1 MSVLALIV
9 GVVLPPVTFVV
20 FVAAMLGRLSAWKK
34 LPQPGM
40 TLFPTSPKG
49 TTAGV
54 VKETLLFPSL
64 FRSDRFLWATSWLF
78 HAMLALIVLGHL
90 RVVTDFPWL
99 WNALHIDA
107 DTMSAVVGGAAG
119 VMILAMLVL
128 LIGRRIATP
137 RVREISAPGDYFAV
151 FLLLAIVLTGNA
163 MRFLGHLDLA
173 ETRQYFVSLVLLQP
187 RVPADGW
194 FLAHFFLVQMLLI
207 YMPFSK
213 ILHFG
218 GVFFTQAAIKRS

>member
-1 MSVLALIV
+1 
-9 GVVLPPVTFVV
+9 
-20 FVAAMLGRLSAWKK
+20 
-34 LPQPGM
+34 
-40 TLFPTSPKG
+40 
-49 TTAGV
+49 
-54 VKETLLFPSL
+54 
-64 FRSDRFLWATSWLF
+64 
-78 HAMLALIVLGHL
+78 
-90 RVVTDFPWL
+90 
-99 WNALHIDA
+99 
-107 DTMSAVVGGAAG
+107 
-119 VMILAMLVL
+119 
-128 LIGRRIATP
+128 
-137 RVREISAPGDYFAV
+137 
-151 FLLLAIVLTGNA
+151 VLTGNA